1 MASTCSTVPAT
12 PDAANGMK
20 LILHEHPG
28 YRLARIDVK
37 LGDALDQIKF
47 TFDDDTEFC
56 IGHDGGKA
64 DLRPAI
70 LTPGEH
76 IVRVTHERF
85 INFKC
90 AGAAVE
96 FETNKG
102 RVFTYEPGLTTK
114 WKSEQET
121 IVALPGHEIIGL
133 IIRRGVLKGSH
144 QQPSLPTAMP
154 LPAPTDTPYLIA
166 EYRPKE
172 DTEGQASKGDISVC
186 DVYGRASADCEWE
199 ARKVAASAKVG
210 RAAVMVEFKTGK
222 VISKAGTPAAIEEA
236 TRLATEAGYI
246 KAQGE
251 TKSVSMVDL
260 VKKLYILLAQPGDAL
275 RMLVTSL
282 LIGISFYL
290 ELEIKL
296 IQGHVMTMLP
306 AAVGNSTSS
315 PSSDNPYVKYTCD
328 YLLDC
333 ASPEGFTIQQA
344 TLATFMIVMLCER
357 LAHVANV
364 WIHHRACEAK
374 NYALKLQAF
383 RQTLSLDQVY
393 YDTHSESELRGAMG
407 DVHSINNLI
416 TWNLPYLVNLALK
429 FVVNAAFLIQ
439 LNVKLGCMCV
449 TGLLACYFGILHPLE
464 RLANRHSKVERKQGR
479 LNEWIMDEAIRMI
492 TSIKMYSKE
501 QHHIDEFTDQQG
513 RSLKLLDRCVLLR
526 CMREFSGG
534 ISQKAVFCVAL
545 YFGLSDASLT
555 SAELAGFFLLV
566 NDLLGTFEDWRH
578 HYHILESEFGGI
590 ERFMTLME
598 AKPSVVG
605 GERRVGEDF
614 FDGCIE
620 FKDVR
625 FAYPSR
631 PGEEVLKGLNLKIAP
646 HKVTAIVGDSGAGKS
661 TLTKLITRLYDP
673 AQGQVLIN
681 GVDIKELELPS
692 LHKGIAIVD
701 QAPTLFNSSLGD
713 NIGYGSVSGQFS
725 DEQVKEAA
733 ELANCNFVG
742 KFRAGFDTF
751 AGSGGKGLSGGQKQR
766 LAIARAAIRNPSV
779 LILDE
784 ATSALDAENER
795 QVTQAL
801 ETIMKGRTTLVIA
814 HRLSTVKNAD
824 DIVCMKDGAVCERG
838 THAELMALGGTY
850 ANLVSKQLLDDKAN
864 SEAG

>member
-1 MASTCSTVPAT
+1 
-12 PDAANGMK
+12 
-20 LILHEHPG
+20 
-28 YRLARIDVK
+28 
-37 LGDALDQIKF
+37 
-47 TFDDDTEFC
+47 
-56 IGHDGGKA
+56 
-64 DLRPAI
+64 
-70 LTPGEH
+70 
-76 IVRVTHERF
+76 
-85 INFKC
+85 
-90 AGAAVE
+90 
-96 FETNKG
+96 
-102 RVFTYEPGLTTK
+102 
-114 WKSEQET
+114 
-121 IVALPGHEIIGL
+121 
-133 IIRRGVLKGSH
+133 
-144 QQPSLPTAMP
+144 
-154 LPAPTDTPYLIA
+154 
-166 EYRPKE
+166 
-172 DTEGQASKGDISVC
+172 
-186 DVYGRASADCEWE
+186 
-199 ARKVAASAKVG
+199 
-210 RAAVMVEFKTGK
+210 
-222 VISKAGTPAAIEEA
+222 
-236 TRLATEAGYI
+236 
-246 KAQGE
+246 
-251 TKSVSMVDL
+251 
-260 VKKLYILLAQPGDAL
+260 
-275 RMLVTSL
+275 
-282 LIGISFYL
+282 
-290 ELEIKL
+290 
-296 IQGHVMTMLP
+296 
-306 AAVGNSTSS
+306 
-315 PSSDNPYVKYTCD
+315 
-328 YLLDC
+328 
-333 ASPEGFTIQQA
+333 
-344 TLATFMIVMLCER
+344 
-357 LAHVANV
+357 
-364 WIHHRACEAK
+364 
-374 NYALKLQAF
+374 
-383 RQTLSLDQVY
+383 
-393 YDTHSESELRGAMG
+393 
-407 DVHSINNLI
+407 
-416 TWNLPYLVNLALK
+416 
-429 FVVNAAFLIQ
+429 
-439 LNVKLGCMCV
+439 
-449 TGLLACYFGILHPLE
+449 
-464 RLANRHSKVERKQGR
+464 
-479 LNEWIMDEAIRMI
+479 MDEAIRMI

-545 YFGLSDASLT
+545 YFGLSDASFT

-681 GVDIKELELPS
+681 GVDIKELQLPS

-850 ANLVSKQLLDDKAN
+850 ANLVSKQLLDDKVN